1 MKRILLPVLFSLLVA
16 PATLAAPPNVV
27 IFLTDD
33 QGTLDANCYGSKDL
47 YPPAID
53 GLAET
58 GIRFTQAYS
67 HTVCCP
73 ARALLMT
80 GRHPQRSGV
89 VNWTQG
95 DRKGSDRQNRN
106 MAASEITIAE
116 VLGKAGYATA
126 IFGKWHLGARQGHGP
141 LAQGFDHH
149 FGHLGGFIDNYNHFF
164 LHGQGFHDLYEDNV
178 EIFKS
183 FAYFPDLMT
192 ERAMNYIEEH
202 KEKPFLLYVSF
213 NIPHYPEQH
222 DRKFEARYRSL
233 PMPRQSYA
241 RMISTTDDRM
251 LQILNKLEEH
261 KLRENTIVIFMSD
274 NGHSTEDGARIR
286 KDHKSGLKEGH
297 YYHAFGGGGNTG
309 KWRGAKGSY
318 YEGGLRVPAIISYP
332 GKLPKG
338 EVRNQVITG
347 ADWFPTI
354 LDLCGIKPPAVTLDG
369 HSVLPLIQN
378 PETPSPHR
386 TLHWAWGNGWAVR
399 EGSWKLIGSGNQPR
413 FLGNLDEEQPESVN
427 HINAKPNL
435 VQQLFQTHGKW
446 LEKTQAR

>member
-1 MKRILLPVLFSLLVA
+1 MKRPLLPVLFSLLLA

-47 YPPAID
+47 YTPAID

-222 DRKFEARYRSL
+222 DRKFEARYRNL

-427 HINAKPNL
+427 HMHAKPKL
-435 VQQLFQTHGKW
+435 VQQLFQTHVKW

>member
-1 MKRILLPVLFSLLVA
+1 MKRILLPVLFSLLLA

-33 QGTLDANCYGSKDL
+33 QGTLDAKCYGSKDL
-47 YPPAID
+47 YTPAID

-106 MAASEITIAE
+106 MAASETTIAE

-222 DRKFEARYRSL
+222 DRKFEARYRNL

-241 RMISTTDDRM
+241 LS
-251 LQILNKLEEH
+251 
-261 KLRENTIVIFMSD
+261 
-274 NGHSTEDGARIR
+274 
-286 KDHKSGLKEGH
+286 
-297 YYHAFGGGGNTG
+297 
-309 KWRGAKGSY
+309 
-318 YEGGLRVPAIISYP
+318 
-332 GKLPKG
+332 
-338 EVRNQVITG
+338 
-347 ADWFPTI
+347 
-354 LDLCGIKPPAVTLDG
+354 
-369 HSVLPLIQN
+369 LI
-378 PETPSPHR
+378 
-386 TLHWAWGNGWAVR
+386 
-399 EGSWKLIGSGNQPR
+399 
-413 FLGNLDEEQPESVN
+413 
-427 HINAKPNL
+427 HI
-435 VQQLFQTHGKW
+435 
-446 LEKTQAR
+446 

>member
-1 MKRILLPVLFSLLVA
+1 MKRSLLPVLFSLLLA

-47 YPPAID
+47 YTPAID

-116 VLGKAGYATA
+116 VLGRAGYATA

-338 EVRNQVITG
+338 EVRHQVITG

-427 HINAKPNL
+427 HMNAKPKF
-435 VQQLFQTHGKW
+435 VQQLFQTHVKW